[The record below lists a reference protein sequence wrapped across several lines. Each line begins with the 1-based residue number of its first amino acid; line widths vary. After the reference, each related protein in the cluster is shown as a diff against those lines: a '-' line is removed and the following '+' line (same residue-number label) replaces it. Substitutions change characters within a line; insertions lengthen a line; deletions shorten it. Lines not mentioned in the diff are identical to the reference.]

1 MDFLSLEVQKQLL
14 SNSEM
19 LKNLPKFMDLVT
31 SKLGL
36 KFSLI

>member
-1 MDFLSLEVQKQLL
+1 MDFPSLEVQKQLL

-19 LKNLPKFMDLVT
+19 LKNLPKSMDLVT